1 MKCWLGLLQQFV
13 FQQLSY
19 ELSFVERL
27 YECIFGG
34 GILLN
39 MNVSAVYFP
48 KCEMVKI
55 ITLGQAS
62 TICQKYVFS
71 LASLLAFYL

>member
-1 MKCWLGLLQQFV
+1 MKRWLGQFL

-27 YECIFGG
+27 SKCIFGG

-55 ITLGQAS
+55 ITLGRAS
-62 TICQKYVFS
+62 TIYQKYDF
-71 LASLLAFYL
+71 LLPHY

>member
-1 MKCWLGLLQQFV
+1 MKHWLGLLQQFV

-19 ELSFVERL
+19 KLSLAERL
-27 YECIFGG
+27 CECIFGG
-34 GILLN
+34 DILLN
-39 MNVSAVYFP
+39 VNVSAIYFP

-62 TICQKYVFS
+62 TIH
-71 LASLLAFYL
+71 